1 MPLSDEE
8 LKAANVFLGDSVATS
23 QPSQTKPN
31 KTNLFSDDEM
41 LLADKALETIEEATP
56 DPRVGVKGQGFGGR
70 PSGRLTPGGIFE
82 AMTTDQTLRDTM
94 QPEFSATE
102 SMLNVPSSLYNVG
115 AGAVEAVTSPL
126 QTLGVF
132 KTGAEGAVDIAMGNE
147 TVEADVARAMG
158 KEMTRML
165 RDPVGTLQED
175 PIGGILDLSA
185 FAKPAMIARLGGV
198 GKAAKFLKYVDPAE
212 VAVVAVSKAG
222 KKGINFLSEFMEA
235 KTGQRSGV
243 GALRINAAREAGRE
257 GGAKGDAFKSTIN
270 SKKEMS
276 DLVLDYERGIKDGK
290 DIMAQRF
297 KEDTADLSLANP
309 ANPVNPVN
317 VRKNISKDL
326 ENTWGIKIDPQVNAD
341 GSVQINLDFSKTRWK
356 TRPDKQ
362 ERVRTAYEVMKN
374 WGDASIDGSHLA
386 IQQLDQ
392 LIERGINRADWEDVN
407 AVVQGMRQKI
417 RDELGTKIGGYNLRA
432 ERYARMKQFLE
443 EAEKALGLEP
453 QRGPLDFIGIEGTV
467 KPIKTKTLTR
477 IGNAM
482 NDRVSD
488 SNAYNRALVEEID
501 NIVETAAL
509 KQQGI
514 DMGKIPEKEL
524 LQMAKER
531 GIATDIPIDGSS
543 RSIDQVRGDVK
554 LALLNE
560 NGISSNLSTELAAV
574 QLKDLTPRGIQ
585 TLAAGGATGGGVGFG
600 AGYGLAQTLGFG
612 DVASIMA
619 GTTGSALGR
628 VLSAL
633 TIENPRAVGNFMYR
647 LGATEKLA
655 GDLVK
660 QLDALRDNLTTKH
673 KVTNAALS
681 GMSIAEAVN
690 RAMRE
695 EAKRMKK
702 RGRKVGYTADSR
714 YER

>member
-82 AMTTDQTLRDTM
+82 AMTTDKTLRDTM

-102 SMLNVPSSLYNVG
+102 LISNVPLSAWNVG
-115 AGAVEAVTSPL
+115 VGAVEAVTSPL
-126 QTLGVF
+126 QTLGLIKSGVI
-132 KTGAEGAVDIAMGNE
+132 GAVDIAMGNE
-147 TVEADVARAMG
+147 TVEAEIAREMG

-185 FAKPAMIARLGGV
+185 FTKPAMIARLGGV

-243 GALRINAAREAGRE
+243 GALRVNAAREAGRE
-257 GGAKGDAFKSTIN
+257 GGARGKAFKDAIK
-270 SKKEMS
+270 SKKEVG
-276 DLVLDYERGIKDGK
+276 DLTLEYERGVRSGK
-290 DIMAQRF
+290 DLMAERF
-297 KEDTADLSLANP
+297 REDTANLTYKNP
-309 ANPVNPVN
+309 SNPVNPRE

-326 ENTWGIKIDPQVNAD
+326 ESTWGLKIDPKLNAD
-341 GSVQINLDFSKTRWK
+341 GSVQINIDFTDSIWRYEPT
-356 TRPDKQ
+356 KQ
-362 ERVRTAYEVMKN
+362 ERIRKAYDIMKN
-374 WGDASIDGSHLA
+374 WGNASIDGSHLT

-392 LIERGINRADWEDVN
+392 LIERGPETSKWADVN
-407 AVVQGMRQKI
+407 AVVQGMRKKI
-417 RDELGTKIGGYNLRA
+417 RDELGNKIEGYDFRA
-432 ERYARMKQFLE
+432 QRYAQMKQFLE
-443 EAEKALGLEP
+443 ETEKALGLAPE
-453 QRGPLDFIGIEGTV
+453 RGPLDFIGIEGTV
-467 KPIKTKTLTR
+467 KPVNTKSLTR

-482 NDRVSD
+482 NDRLSD

-501 NIVETAAL
+501 NIISTVGL
-509 KQQGI
+509 KEKGI
-514 DMGKIPEKEL
+514 DIQAMPEAEILK
-524 LQMAKER
+524 MAKER
-531 GIATDIPIDGSS
+531 GIPTDTRG
-543 RSIDQVRGDVK
+543 IDQVSGDLK
-554 LALLNE
+554 RALIEE
-560 NGISSNLSTELAAV
+560 NGVQSNLSTELAAV
-574 QLKDLTPRGIQ
+574 QLRDLTPQGIQ
-585 TLAAGGATGGGVGFG
+585 KIAMGGASGGGVGFG

-619 GTTGSALGR
+619 GTAGSALGR

-655 GDLVK
+655 GDMVK
-660 QLDALRDNLTTKH
+660 QLDALRDNLTTRH

-681 GMSIAEAVN
+681 GMSIGEAVN

-695 EAKRMKK
+695 ESKRMKK